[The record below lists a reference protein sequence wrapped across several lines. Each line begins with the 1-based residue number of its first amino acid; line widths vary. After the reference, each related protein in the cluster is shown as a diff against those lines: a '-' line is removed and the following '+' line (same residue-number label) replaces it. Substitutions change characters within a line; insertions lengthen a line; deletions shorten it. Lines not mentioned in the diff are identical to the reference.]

1 MTNTEIVQKAYE
13 CFGTGDIPGLLELYS
28 DDISWTTPVVDNVVY
43 SGARQGKE
51 ALAEFFQLL
60 GETEEF
66 SRFAPTEFIAE
77 GDRVV
82 VLGDFT
88 CTVKATGK
96 TYSTDWV
103 HISTVK
109 DGKITT
115 FLEFFD
121 TAKANEANRLHLDAK
136 SAIS

>member
-1 MTNTEIVQKAYE
+1 MNNTEIVQKAYE

-28 DDISWTTPVVDNVVY
+28 DDISWTTPTIDNAVHAG
-43 SGARQGKE
+43 SRKGKE
-51 ALAEFFQLL
+51 ALAEFFELMDAS
-60 GETEEF
+60 EEF
-66 SRFAPTEFIAE
+66 SEFAPAEFIAQ

-82 VLGDFT
+82 VLGSLT
-88 CTVKATGK
+88 ATVKATGK

-103 HISTVK
+103 HICTVK

-121 TAKANEANRLHLDAK
+121 TALANQAHQLHA
-136 SAIS
+136 AA

>member
-1 MTNTEIVQKAYE
+1 MTNKEIVQKAYE

-28 DDISWTTPVVDNVVY
+28 DDVTWTTPVVDNVSY

-51 ALAEFFQLL
+51 AVAEFFQLL
-60 GETEEF
+60 GETDEF
-66 SRFAPTEFIAE
+66 SHFAPTEFIAE

-88 CTVKATGK
+88 VTIKATGK

-103 HISTVK
+103 HICTVK
-109 DGKITT
+109 DGKITS

-121 TAKANEANRLHLDAK
+121 TAAANEANRLHLDAK
-136 SAIS
+136 AAIT